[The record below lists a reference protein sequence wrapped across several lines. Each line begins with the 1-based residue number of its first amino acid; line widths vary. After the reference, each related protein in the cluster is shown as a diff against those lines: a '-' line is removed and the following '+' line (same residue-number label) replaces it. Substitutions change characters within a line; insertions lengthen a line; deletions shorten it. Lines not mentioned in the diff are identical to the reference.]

1 MRGNKCEKTKFGATS
16 DRNYVRKKVNEECLQ
31 NTLMKR
37 KGKKENKRGKTISGR
52 NVLSSCFFFVLRR
65 FEKKNTLQRP

>member
-52 NVLSSCFFFVLRR
+52 NVLSSCFFSYCDVLK
-65 FEKKNTLQRP
+65 KKNTLQRP